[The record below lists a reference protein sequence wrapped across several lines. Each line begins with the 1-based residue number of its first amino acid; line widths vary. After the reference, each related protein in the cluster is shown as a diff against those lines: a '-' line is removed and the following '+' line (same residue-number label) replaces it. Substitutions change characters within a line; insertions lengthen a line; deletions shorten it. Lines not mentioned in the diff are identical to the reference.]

1 MCTCVCVLVK
11 DLIPY
16 YWLLKTV
23 FLYVCHSVLGP
34 RKVYEMMPY

>member
-1 MCTCVCVLVK
+1 MK